1 MTDRTD
7 VLRVV
12 SCLISDIAY
21 LRQNSHTRLSGYS
34 TQFLLD
40 IRREIRDFNEELGQL
55 INRQMK
61 EKSGDPRPFIEDVRE
76 HRGSGR

>member
-7 VLRVV
+7 VIRVV
-12 SCLISDIAY
+12 SCLIEDIRY
-21 LRQNSHTRLSGYS
+21 LRQNAHTRLRGYS

-40 IRREIRDFNEELGQL
+40 IRREMRDFNEELGQL
-55 INRQMK
+55 INRQVK
-61 EKSGDPRPFIEDVRE
+61 EKTGDPRPLIEDVRE

>member
-12 SCLISDIAY
+12 SCLIEDIRY
-21 LRQNSHTRLSGYS
+21 LRQHSHSRLKGYS

-40 IRREIRDFNEELGQL
+40 IRRELDGFSDELRQQ

-61 EKSGDPRPFIEDVRE
+61 EQTGDRRPLIEDVRE
-76 HRGSGR
+76 QRG

>member
-12 SCLISDIAY
+12 SCLIEDIRY
-21 LRQNSHTRLSGYS
+21 LRQNSHTRLNGYS
-34 TQFLLD
+34 TQFL
-40 IRREIRDFNEELGQL
+40 REIRKEIGDFNAELVQL

-61 EKSGDPRPFIEDVRE
+61 EKTGDPRPFIEDVRE